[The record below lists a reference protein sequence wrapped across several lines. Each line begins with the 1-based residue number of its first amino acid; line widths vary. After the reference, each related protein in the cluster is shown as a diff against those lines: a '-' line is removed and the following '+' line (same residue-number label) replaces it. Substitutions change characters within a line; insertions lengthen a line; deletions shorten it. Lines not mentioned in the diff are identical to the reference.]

1 MFGFCG
7 CLNFE
12 RGAVELSVLKRMC
25 GLHSVGCAFINK
37 EYGVLCDG
45 VDALSEPA
53 LQPVTVRYNNALFT
67 AAVLSDRHVRSGGS
81 LAEAVLEGYI
91 EEGAEYVRRLD
102 FPYALALYD
111 GRCGELLLAKG
122 HAGDKPLF
130 YTVKDGA
137 VYFAS
142 SLRPLVRLYGG
153 CVRINKRILKK
164 HLEGEYTNLPEGLFC
179 DIFSV
184 RAGHSLLCSRLGQSD
199 VPTLRGVYAF
209 DSFSDSRGDVVPLSA
224 RADMRRAL
232 TDALFAFDYPQFD
245 CYMPSLMEYL
255 SAAKSRGARHARVG
269 DPTAVLCSE
278 YAAERA
284 DRLGTLWD
292 VEIMSVPAP
301 SDAWAK
307 KSLKSME
314 KELDGIL
321 GEYLSSHECILRRLT
336 DTESIESIGEEK
348 SIPLRIRKKGMLCQT
363 AMWFES
369 FNLVLV

>member
-12 RGAVELSVLKRMC
+12 RGAVEFSVLKRMC

-45 VDALSEPA
+45 VADLSESV
-53 LQPVTVRYNNALFT
+53 LQPVTVRYNNSLFT
-67 AAVLSDRHVRSGGS
+67 AAVISDRHIHAGGS
-81 LAEAVLEGYI
+81 LAQAVLEGYI
-91 EEGAEYVRRLD
+91 EEGEEYVRRLD

-142 SLRPLVRLYGG
+142 SLRPLLRLYGG

-164 HLEGEYTNLPEGLFC
+164 HLEGGYTHLPEGLFC
-179 DIFSV
+179 DISSV

-199 VPTLRGVYAF
+199 VPTLRGMYAF
-209 DSFSDSRGDVVPLSA
+209 DSFPDSRGDVPSLSA

-255 SAAKSRGARHARVG
+255 SAAKSRGVSHVRVG

-292 VEIMSVPAP
+292 VEITSVPAP
-301 SDAWAK
+301 SDASAK

-321 GEYLSSHECILRRLT
+321 GEYIGSHECILRRLT
-336 DTESIESIGEEK
+336 DTESIEAIGEEK